1 MQIQSVMF
9 ASPAYDEM
17 VQLRINNLYIPLNAD
32 IDPENFA
39 SEYKD
44 VHLGVYCSEN
54 GLIGALKARVLEEND
69 EFLIRRKVALFK
81 QIVIRKDLQRKGF
94 GSKIFAELEDLLISK
109 GYKEVRFQAHSGA
122 VEFYEKLGFQKQG
135 KVFKEEGIFQL
146 IYRKKI
152 QETSKKVELFE
163 AVLNG

>member
-17 VQLRINNLYIPLNAD
+17 VQLRIENLYHPFQVE
-32 IDPENFA
+32 IDPSNFA
-39 SEYKD
+39 DEYKD
-44 VHLGVYCSEN
+44 VHLGVYCPEH
-54 GLIGALKARVLEEND
+54 GLIGALKVRVLEEED

-81 QIVIRKDLQRKGF
+81 QIVIRKDLQRKGY

-109 GYKEVRFQAHSGA
+109 GYKEVRFQGHSGA
-122 VEFYEKLGFQKQG
+122 VEFYEKLGFQKMG

-152 QETSKKVELFE
+152 QETSKQVELFE
-163 AVLNG
+163 AELNG